1 MRIKELFQKDIE
13 REIQGV
19 VVVDEKEE
27 AKAEQE
33 LEEFVVTEEM
43 EKHLDTF
50 FKAYNQAYK
59 QPTDKIGVWI
69 SGFFGS
75 GKSHFLKIL
84 SYLLDS
90 NKIVAGKRPVD
101 YFEHKLQNPIVMQKM
116 KDALENHTD
125 VVLFNIDSKAGA
137 NTKQRKLAVV
147 KVFNKVFDEYR
158 GYSPSIPWIAHL
170 EETLDNKGQYEAFK
184 HSFEEKAGLI
194 WEEGRDEVFY
204 NEDEMIE
211 ALVEATDMSEES
223 ARHWITTGEDNY
235 DVSVD
240 SFARRVK
247 KYVDQQ
253 DPGYRLVFMADEM
266 GQYISDN
273 KDLMVELQT
282 VAEDIGRYT
291 KGQVWV
297 VVTSQQNIDNLENDL
312 SSSNDFSKIQGR
324 FPTRLSL
331 SSANAD
337 EVIKKRL
344 LSKNDTA
351 KQTLQITYDE
361 RMQAALRNKIS
372 FSDDTATLKQFD
384 TTEDFVDFYP
394 FVPYQIT
401 LLQKVLEEIRKHG
414 LAGSS
419 VSTGERNLL
428 GTIQLAVLQYTDKPV
443 GALVPFQSFF
453 ANLDASLDYSI
464 QSTIIKAQQNAS
476 LNNFDVEVL
485 KLLFLIR
492 YIKEVPTNIENIT
505 TLMIDQ
511 LDEDKLEAS
520 KQVEASLKRL
530 VKEYLVQR
538 NGAEYVFLTNEEQ
551 DINREIQNMEVPTA
565 NLLNQIGEVIYS
577 DILDLKKYTHFPI
590 QNKKGVSYNFDVARW
605 IDDRVISN
613 ANAEIGV
620 RIITPYSDVYQNLE
634 GILQLSSRENQV
646 IVELDSTGTFYE
658 DMLNIMKIDQYLRV
672 NSSRKRTDLEQDI
685 LNRKARERN
694 ELTATIQV
702 QLRNA
707 LQHAHVYVYGSE
719 VEVSGTNATSIINS
733 GLHQLVTNIYRHLDY
748 IREFHE
754 RSDFRSVIDED
765 DIELLGIDSND
776 ENYLATETIQQYIQR
791 QTERKITFTIFNLI
805 QEFQI
810 KPYGWRAE
818 DILVSIIRLVKAEKI
833 ILNANHQTIDL
844 QDPTLERRLMNRDTQ
859 ERTLVQKR
867 EVIDERILREVKQLF
882 KDLFGTNLI
891 EDKEDKIAEEFRKKL
906 ERKQMELNSLLGKYQ
921 EHFYPGKEEINQYLV
936 DITRV
941 LQIHDT
947 LEFIQAI
954 YRAAMDLRDDA
965 EEIID
970 VQTFFEYSQGIYD
983 EAYKI
988 RKRFKDD
995 QSMIQLEETLQ
1006 AGNEIQ
1012 DIIKMARPYK
1022 RLKDLPELVRQYKDS
1037 LSKELDREIV
1047 PLMSERTNK
1056 EQILLDSVQA
1066 DEEVKQQFAHSI
1078 RNRFDALK
1086 QKLDRANTL
1095 KDLSAA
1101 KSEIGFITD
1110 QLSNQINR
1118 YQHELAEKRRKEIEA
1133 KEKEQQ
1139 EKEKAY
1145 PGEKVLIDPIIHEQ
1159 QPVLVHVDQLIPSDS
1174 YTIRNEAQLNKLMEE
1189 VQRKLKKELT
1199 ENKYIQFI

>member
-1 MRIKELFQKDIE
+1 MKIKELFHKDIE

-27 AKAEQE
+27 TKAEQE

-43 EKHLDTF
+43 ETHLDTF
-50 FKAYNQAYK
+50 FETYNKAYT
-59 QPTDKIGVWI
+59 QPTDRVGVWI

-75 GKSHFLKIL
+75 GKSHFLKIV

-90 NKIVAGKRPVD
+90 NKTVSGKKPVD
-101 YFEHKLQNPIVMQKM
+101 YFEEKIQYPSTLQKM
-116 KDALENHTD
+116 KDAISYETD

-147 KVFNKVFDEYR
+147 KVFNKVFDEHR

-170 EETLDNKGQYEAFK
+170 EETLEGKGQYETFK
-184 HSFEEKAGLI
+184 KSFEEKAGLI

-211 ALVEATDMSEES
+211 ALMEATDMSEES
-223 ARHWITTGEDNY
+223 ARHWITTGEENY

-247 KYVDQQ
+247 KYVDQKNSN
-253 DPGYRLVFMADEM
+253 YRLVFMADEM

-282 VAEDIGRYT
+282 VVEDIGRYT

-297 VVTSQQNIDNLENDL
+297 VVTSQQDIDNLENDL

-344 LSKNDTA
+344 LAKNDTA

-372 FSDDTATLKQFD
+372 FSNDTSTLKVYETMQ
-384 TTEDFVDFYP
+384 DFVDFYP

-401 LLQKVLEEIRKHG
+401 LLQKVLEEIRRHG

-428 GTIQLAVLQYTDKPV
+428 GTIQLAVLQYKDRPV
-443 GALVPFQSFF
+443 GYLIPFQSFF
-453 ANLDASLDYSI
+453 ANLDSSLDYSI
-464 QSTIIKAQQNAS
+464 RSTIIKAQQNAS
-476 LNNFDVEVL
+476 LNKFDVEVL

-492 YIKEVPTNIENIT
+492 YIQEIPANIENIT
-505 TLMIDQ
+505 TLMINQ
-511 LDEDKLEAS
+511 LDEDKLEAN
-520 KQVEASLKRL
+520 KQVEESLRRL

-538 NGAEYVFLTNEEQ
+538 NGSEFIFLTNEEQ

-577 DILDLKKYTHFPI
+577 DILDLKKYTHYPVL
-590 QNKKGVSYNFDVARW
+590 NKKSVSYNFDVARW
-605 IDDRVISN
+605 IDDRVIGN

-620 RIITPYSDVYQNLE
+620 RMITPYSDIYQNPE
-634 GILQLSSRENQV
+634 SILQLSSRENQV

-672 NSSRKRTDLEQDI
+672 NSSRKRTDLEEEI

-707 LQHAHVYVYGSE
+707 LEHAHIYIYGSE
-719 VEVSGTNATSIINS
+719 VQVSGTNAPSIIS
-733 GLHQLVTNIYRHLDY
+733 AGLHQLVTNIYRHLNY
-748 IREFHE
+748 IQEFYE
-754 RSDFRSVIDED
+754 RSDFSSVIQED

-776 ENYLATETIQQYIQR
+776 KNHLATETIQQYIQR
-791 QTERKITFTIFNLI
+791 QSERKITFTLFNVI

-810 KPYGWRAE
+810 KPYGWRVE

-833 ILNANHQTIDL
+833 ILKANHQTIEL
-844 QDPTLERRLMNRDTQ
+844 QDPMLERQLMNRNSQ
-859 ERTLVQKR
+859 EKILIQKR
-867 EVIDERILREVKQLF
+867 KVIDERILREVKQLH
-882 KDLFGTNLI
+882 KDLFGVHLT
-891 EDKEDKIAEEFRKKL
+891 EDKEDKIAEEFRARL
-906 ERKQMELNSLLGKYQ
+906 ERKQNELNALLDKYRN
-921 EHFYPGKEEINQYLV
+921 HFYPGQEEVNQYLK
-936 DITRV
+936 DITQV
-941 LQIHDT
+941 LHIQDT
-947 LEFIQAI
+947 LEFIQNLH
-954 YRAAMDLRDDA
+954 RKAMDLYDDA
-965 EEIID
+965 DEMIE
-970 VQTFFEYSQGIYD
+970 VQTFFKYSQVVYD

-988 RKRFKDD
+988 RNRFKDD
-995 QSMIQLEETLQ
+995 QSMIQLEETLSV
-1006 AGNEIQ
+1006 GNEIQ
-1012 DIIKMARPYK
+1012 NIIKMARPYK
-1022 RLKDLPELVRQYKDS
+1022 WLSDLPNLVKQYKD
-1037 LSKELDREIV
+1037 LLTIEMNREIG
-1047 PLMSERTNK
+1047 PLMDNLTNK
-1056 EQILLDSVQA
+1056 EKILLDSIQT
-1066 DEEVKQQFAHSI
+1066 DKEVNQHFIHSI
-1078 RNRFDALK
+1078 RSRFDVLK
-1086 QKLDRANTL
+1086 QKVDSSSTL

-1101 KSEIGFITD
+1101 KSEIEFITD
-1110 QLSNQINR
+1110 QLSSQINK
-1118 YQHELAEKRRKEIEA
+1118 YQHKLVEERRIALKAKQNKQKENPYP
-1133 KEKEQQ
+1133 EKE
-1139 EKEKAY
+1139 EVE
-1145 PGEKVLIDPIIHEQ
+1145 PIIHEPQ
-1159 QPVLVHVDQLIPSDS
+1159 AVLVHVSQLIPSSS
-1174 YTIRNEAQLNKLMEE
+1174 YTIRNEAELARLMEE
-1189 VQRKLKKELT
+1189 VQQRLQKELT